1 MRLPQPSSGSAEL
14 HGLSVLDQGSFL
26 LGMSGLTDDPAIWQV
41 NFQTGEMRRVL
52 SGQHPFFVPG
62 TPYMVFSA
70 RSPTGRGLAVFK
82 ATVSPGSEAVVSL
95 LDDGQYPSPRV
106 FHLVSE
112 GRVVYDTDRDYFV
125 LLDVRTDTVEKRQ
138 IPGYW
143 LASARP
149 IAPEL
154 FLVRSGKDGLAVL
167 RALDGADVTPLPAGV
182 DGPRVWFPGYE
193 RFAYLRGRFSWG
205 EVWDL
210 WTFDLRRRES
220 RLLAREIGVAE
231 GSAVILDKGAID
243 PAMGCP

>member
-1 MRLPQPSSGSAEL
+1 MQLPQPSSGSAEL
-14 HGLSVLDQGSFL
+14 HGLSALDQSSFL
-26 LGMSGLTDDPAIWQV
+26 VGMSGLTDDPVIWQV
-41 NFQTGEMRRVL
+41 NIQSGERRRVL
-52 SGQHPFFVPG
+52 SGEQPFVVPG

-82 ATVSPGSEAVVSL
+82 ATVSPGPEAAVSL

-125 LLDVRTDTVEKRQ
+125 LLDVRTDTVEQRQ

-167 RALDGADVTPLPAGV
+167 RALDGADVIALPAGV
-182 DGPRVWFPGYE
+182 GAPVTWFPGYE
-193 RFAYLRGRFSWG
+193 RFVYLQGRFSWG
-205 EVWDL
+205 EVLDL
-210 WTFDLRRRES
+210 WAFDLRRRES
-220 RLLAREIGVAE
+220 RLLARGMWLQPE
-231 GSAVILDKGAID
+231 SAVILDAGLID